1 MKEQVDTLIKAW
13 YVVTMNETRDII
25 RNGAV
30 AVKNGL
36 IVEVGKL
43 ADLERKFEAKETL
56 GSDRFVLTPGMI
68 NTHIHITGEPLTR
81 GYVPDDTPFEENVFE
96 WLCPLYSVHTAE
108 EERLSA
114 KLASVEMLKSGT
126 TTFLEAGTIRFLDD
140 VFETLEEV
148 GIRGRLGRWIWD
160 LPPEPDV
167 YKQNTDESINLLQY
181 QLEKYKDV
189 AQGRLGAWSTLVGHT
204 TCSDPLWKAAREL
217 ATEHD
222 TGMSFHMSPAK
233 LDPDFFISEFG
244 HRPMIHLDELGILKD
259 DVVMTHCVQV
269 DDKEIS
275 VMANSGVHVSHCPTT
290 ALKVSYGI
298 TQVGKIPE
306 MKMAGINVAIGTD
319 GNNASNYSDL
329 MRATYLVAGLFK
341 DSRQDPQMF
350 PAEIAYEMA
359 TLGGAKAMQLEN
371 EVGSLEIGKKA
382 DLVLHDTD
390 RPEWRP
396 LLNVMNQLVWSA
408 DGRGVHTVLV
418 DGVKVVEEG
427 RVTAFD
433 EEKFYADCQNA
444 GEAVVQRSGL
454 PDKSKYPIFPI
465 KLLLKDKY
473 ESDKKIK
480 NIKSPIL
487 IMHGEV
493 DKIVP
498 FWMGKKMFDLANE
511 PKYSYFSKY
520 DDHMMEF
527 NKDLVNSISLFIK
540 SLN

>member
-1 MKEQVDTLIKAW
+1 MKEQIDTLVKAW
-13 YVVTMNETRDII
+13 YVVTMNETRDIV
-25 RNGAV
+25 RDGAV
-30 AVKNGL
+30 AIKDGL
-36 IVEVGKL
+36 IVEVGKFSE
-43 ADLERKFEAKETL
+43 LETKFDAKETL
-56 GSDRFVLTPGMI
+56 GGDRFVLTPGMV

-96 WLCPLYSVHTAE
+96 WLCPLYSVYTAE

-114 KLASVEMLKSGT
+114 QLASVEMLKSGT

-140 VFETLEEV
+140 VFEALEEV

-167 YKQNTDESINLLQY
+167 YKQDTDESISLLQY
-181 QLEKYKDV
+181 QLDKYKNI
-189 AQGRLGAWSTLVGHT
+189 ANGRLGAWSTLVGHT
-204 TCSDPLWKAAREL
+204 TCSDPLWKAARDL
-217 ATEHD
+217 ATEHE

-233 LDPDFFISEFG
+233 LDPDFFVSEFG
-244 HRPMIHLDELGILKD
+244 HRPMVHLDELGVLDD

-275 VMANSGVHVSHCPTT
+275 VMAKTGVHVSHCPTT
-290 ALKVSYGI
+290 ALKVSYGV

-359 TLGGAKAMQLEN
+359 TLGGAKAMQLE
-371 EVGSLEIGKKA
+371 EEIGSLEKGKKA

-433 EEKFYADCQNA
+433 EEKFYVDCQSA

-454 PDKSKYPIFPI
+454 PDKAKYPI
-465 KLLLKDKY
+465 L
-473 ESDKKIK
+473 
-480 NIKSPIL
+480 
-487 IMHGEV
+487 
-493 DKIVP
+493 
-498 FWMGKKMFDLANE
+498 
-511 PKYSYFSKY
+511 
-520 DDHMMEF
+520 
-527 NKDLVNSISLFIK
+527 
-540 SLN
+540 

>member
-13 YVVTMNETRDII
+13 YVVTMNENRDII
-25 RNGAV
+25 RDGAV

-43 ADLERKFEAKETL
+43 ADLERKFDAIETL

-96 WLCPLYSVHTAE
+96 WLCPLYSVYTAE

-140 VFETLEEV
+140 VFEALEEV

-217 ATEHD
+217 ATEHN

-275 VMANSGVHVSHCPTT
+275 VMASSGAHVSHCPTT
-290 ALKVSYGI
+290 ALKVSYGV

-454 PDKSKYPIFPI
+454 PDKSKYPV
-465 KLLLKDKY
+465 L
-473 ESDKKIK
+473 
-480 NIKSPIL
+480 
-487 IMHGEV
+487 
-493 DKIVP
+493 
-498 FWMGKKMFDLANE
+498 
-511 PKYSYFSKY
+511 
-520 DDHMMEF
+520 
-527 NKDLVNSISLFIK
+527 
-540 SLN
+540 